1 MEETDSN
8 IQCKNCRNPFQGNYC
23 PECGQKGSV
32 QKITFGD
39 TLTDF
44 IDTIF
49 SVDAP
54 LVRTLKML
62 FSHPGEMLREFLS
75 GKRKRY
81 YKPVAFFLLM
91 TVIYL
96 LTRSVIGYDPLIES
110 ALRVQG
116 NATDLVVQAQQF
128 MFDNINKFLFFFV
141 FWFALL
147 LKLFF
152 YKQYSLAEYWAV
164 SFYFGGVYIILTTL
178 NMFLTEYISTDLQFV
193 GISGIGIYFVYALCS
208 LFKKPKWLII
218 LKSVLMYFL
227 SVTLYIVSAFAFSL
241 LIVFI
246 KNR

>member
-1 MEETDSN
+1 AL
-8 IQCKNCRNPFQGNYC
+8 Q
-23 PECGQKGSV
+23 
-32 QKITFGD
+32 
-39 TLTDF
+39 
-44 IDTIF
+44 
-49 SVDAP
+49 
-54 LVRTLKML
+54 ML
-62 FSHPGEMLREFLS
+62 FWHPGEMLREFLS

-147 LKLFF
+147 LKIFF

-193 GISGIGIYFVYALCS
+193 GISCIGIYFVYALCS
-208 LFKKPKWLII
+208 LFRKPKWLII
-218 LKSVLMYFL
+218 LKSVFMYFL
-227 SVTLYIVSAFAFSL
+227 SVTLYIVSAFGFSL